1 MAKIIYINRNSVYV
15 RMAENNNREHFLR
28 KIKFTNR
35 ELLVIASFMLAGGT
49 AGTIAFVLYL
59 MIL

>member
-1 MAKIIYINRNSVYV
+1 MAKIIYINRNSVYE
-15 RMAENNNREHFLR
+15 RMAANNNREYFLR

-35 ELLVIASFMLAGGT
+35 ELLVIASFMLVGGT
-49 AGTIAFVLYL
+49 AGTIVFVLYL

>member
-1 MAKIIYINRNSVYV
+1 MAKIIYINRNSVYM
-15 RMAENNNREHFLR
+15 RMAANNNREHFLR

-35 ELLVIASFMLAGGT
+35 ELLVIASFMLVGGT
-49 AGTIAFVLYL
+49 GGTIAFVLYL